1 MATKKITDES
11 FETDV
16 IKAAKP
22 TIVDFWAEW
31 CGPCKQIASV
41 LEEISDEMKDQV
53 VIAKHNIDEEPNSP
67 TKYGIRGIPTMLLF
81 KDGQLKATKVGAT
94 TKSNIVSWI
103 KENI

>member
-1 MATKKITDES
+1 MATKKITDEN

-16 IKAAKP
+16 LKASKP
-22 TIVDFWAEW
+22 TVVDFWAEW
-31 CGPCKQIASV
+31 CGPCKQIGPV

-53 VIAKHNIDEEPNSP
+53 SIGKHNIDEEPNSP

-81 KDGQLKATKVGAT
+81 KDGQLKATKVGDT